1 MTAGFAENG
10 PATPAGAP
18 APVESDRTGSQ
29 PPRVEPPRVE
39 PTSGWPAPGSGTGAF
54 APVPLPPPVPARRPV
69 LPTVLAVLLAVVVV
83 AQAAVLVLV
92 ERQLTAAN
100 RKIDSLSATDG
111 QRLHDVTG
119 RVQTLER
126 QAAKNLDA
134 ASVAQSV
141 LPSVFKITV
150 PNGSATAFA
159 IGTSTN
165 GTDLLTNYHVV
176 QAMWNQGQRTATIDH
191 DNLRFPVTVVRVD
204 PDNDVALLYSNEK
217 FPRIAVATGT
227 VAAGTPVV
235 ALGAP
240 QGFEQSVSGGVVSS
254 LRTDVP
260 GQAGKKLIQ
269 FDAAVNPGNSGGPLV
284 NAQKQVIGIV
294 EESFSGE
301 GLHFA
306 IPISVACTSFS
317 GLC

>member
-1 MTAGFAENG
+1 
-10 PATPAGAP
+10 
-18 APVESDRTGSQ
+18 
-29 PPRVEPPRVE
+29 
-39 PTSGWPAPGSGTGAF
+39 
-54 APVPLPPPVPARRPV
+54 
-69 LPTVLAVLLAVVVV
+69 
-83 AQAAVLVLV
+83 
-92 ERQLTAAN
+92 
-100 RKIDSLSATDG
+100 
-111 QRLHDVTG
+111 
-119 RVQTLER
+119 VQTLER

-204 PDNDVALLYSNEK
+204 PDNDVALLHSNEK